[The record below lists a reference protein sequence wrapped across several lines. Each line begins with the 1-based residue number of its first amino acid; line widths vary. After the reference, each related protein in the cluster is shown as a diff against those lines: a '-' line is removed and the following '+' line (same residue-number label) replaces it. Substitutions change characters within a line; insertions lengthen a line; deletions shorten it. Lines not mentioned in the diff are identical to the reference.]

1 MSSTILFASAHMVM
15 NVTDWASW
23 IVYLSMGLILGLIYY
38 KTRSVE
44 CSIAVHML
52 WNLYAIFI

>member
-1 MSSTILFASAHMVM
+1 MVM